1 MLEQFNLTDRVALVT
16 GAGRGIG
23 KATALALADAGADV
37 AVAARTTTDI
47 DATALEI
54 EEKKRKALA
63 VTADMRD
70 SGQITNVIEQ
80 TMKAFGK
87 IDILV
92 NNVGGTIPATT
103 LEMSEG
109 LWDAIVRANLKSAFL
124 CSQAVGQI
132 MVFEHKGV
140 IINIASMVGLVSN
153 PYNAAYGAA
162 KAGMINLTRT
172 MAIDLAKFN
181 VRVNAVAPGYIGTS
195 EIVKHFDAQ
204 PQLAKQIP
212 LSHLGMPEDIA
223 NAVVYLASDAA
234 RYMTGSVVVVDGGLS
249 SKPTLEL

>member
-1 MLEQFNLTDRVALVT
+1 VALVT

-23 KATALALADAGADV
+23 KAIALALADAGADV
-37 AVAARTTTDI
+37 VVAARTAADI
-47 DATALEI
+47 EATALEI
-54 EEKKRKALA
+54 EEKKRRALGI
-63 VTADMRD
+63 TADTRD
-70 SGQITNVIEQ
+70 SEQITNVIEQ
-80 TMKAFGK
+80 TMNTFGK

-103 LEMSEG
+103 LEISEG
-109 LWDAIVRANLKSAFL
+109 LWDAIVRTNLKSAFL
-124 CSQAVGQI
+124 CSQAVSKI
-132 MVFEHKGV
+132 MVLEHRGV
-140 IINIASMVGLVSN
+140 IVNIASMVGLVSN

-181 VRVNAVAPGYIGTS
+181 IRVNAIAPGYIGTS
-195 EIVKHFDAQ
+195 EMAKHFDAQ
-204 PQLAKQIP
+204 PNLAKQIP
-212 LSHLGMPEDIA
+212 LSHLGAPEDIA

-234 RYMTGSVVVVDGGLS
+234 GYVTGSVIVVDGGLS